1 MTNTCDIMQSRK
13 ERVKLFNPFSLWTVA
28 SYVYLLKDQ
37 LLLFFPLFLILK
49 VRGSSEESYKLDKP
63 HSELM
68 RYDVHPNALTQSGN
82 YHFSGKNKF
91 VMTQP
96 LSGWLCCS
104 RVWQI
109 KMPAT
114 CNQVCQFWIYIYF
127 FQKLPHANMPPLLFS
142 PRLHAKFLPS
152 PRKNQTGACYTGFNC
167 RSFKVIGLCWLVL
180 RP

>member
-28 SYVYLLKDQ
+28 NYVYLLKDQ

-91 VMTQP
+91 VV
-96 LSGWLCCS
+96 L
-104 RVWQI
+104 VWQI
-109 KMPAT
+109 KMPTT
-114 CNQVCQFWIYIYF
+114 CNQNIGLLVLDIYIF
-127 FQKLPHANMPPLLFS
+127 FIDCIRVTRKYAS
-142 PRLHAKFLPS
+142 SSFLPS
-152 PRKNQTGACYTGFNC
+152 CAYKISPFTQKKLDWCMLHR
-167 RSFKVIGLCWLVL
+167 L
-180 RP
+180 

>member
-1 MTNTCDIMQSRK
+1 MFTALKVRMTNTCDIMWSRK

-37 LLLFFPLFLILK
+37 LLLFFPFFLILK

-96 LSGWLCCS
+96 LSGWLCC
-104 RVWQI
+104 
-109 KMPAT
+109 
-114 CNQVCQFWIYIYF
+114 
-127 FQKLPHANMPPLLFS
+127 
-142 PRLHAKFLPS
+142 
-152 PRKNQTGACYTGFNC
+152 
-167 RSFKVIGLCWLVL
+167 
-180 RP
+180 